1 MKLAQG
7 MRAVALLEAA
17 KGMVVLLAGCGL
29 FALVH
34 RDLQA
39 LAEELV
45 RHTHLNPASHY
56 PRIFIAWAASVGN
69 GHVAQMA
76 LAALAYAGLRL
87 LEAYGLWRQRTWGE
101 LLAAAS
107 GAIYVPF
114 EVAEL
119 ARRPGALSLALLLL
133 NLAIVAFMLV
143 NLRRRTRV
151 KGEHA

>member
-1 MKLAQG
+1 MKLSQG

-17 KGMVVLLAGCGL
+17 KGLVVLLAGCGL

-45 RHTHLNPASHY
+45 RHTHLNPASRY
-56 PRIFIAWAASVGN
+56 PRVFIAWAGELGN
-69 GHVAQMA
+69 GHLTQLA
-76 LAALAYAGLRL
+76 LAALAYAALRL
-87 LEAYGLWRQRTWGE
+87 LEAYGMWYERAWGE

-119 ARRPGALSLALLLL
+119 ARRPGALGLVLLLV
-133 NLAIVAFMLV
+133 NLAVVAFMLYG
-143 NLRRRTRV
+143 LRRRHR
-151 KGEHA
+151 HRHM